1 MKKMLF
7 LFLAVT
13 AVFSV
18 SSLNASQP
26 AAKYK
31 KITVAD
37 ITTRGTFRSKSVSGL
52 RSMSDGKHYTTSERG
67 KVIVMYS
74 YKTGEAVDT
83 IFNLDLMGEPPFD
96 HFSNYTFSPDET
108 QILFET
114 DHHQIYRRS
123 FTAEYFIYDRKE
135 ISFMSLSENGPQR
148 LATFSPDGT
157 KIAFVRDNDLFYLDL
172 NMGEEHR
179 VTTDGKYNHL
189 INGSTDWVYEEEF
202 SITRGFAWSPDSKKL
217 AFYRFDESRVKQ
229 FNMTLFQGRLYPEN
243 YTFKY
248 PKAGEK
254 NSIVQIWVYDLTT
267 GKKVQMD
274 TGKETDQY
282 IPRIKWT
289 KDPNI
294 LAMVRENR
302 LQNHIEILLADAAT
316 GRSSVVYS
324 EKNKYYIEEI
334 DDNYPV
340 FLDDGKEFV
349 LYSEKDGYKHFYLYD
364 LNGNLIR
371 QLTKGKWDVDRFLGI
386 DNKKKLL
393 YYTSSEES
401 PLRRSVYVVSLD
413 GKTKKKLSQQTGTN
427 SAVFSKGFRYYI
439 NYYSSVSTP
448 TVVTLHDAT
457 GKLIRTLEDNRE
469 LKEKVGEYGV
479 KPKEFFTFTTS
490 DGVELNGWMIK
501 PPDFDPS
508 KKYPVFFNNY
518 GGPGS
523 QTVRDNWSY
532 GWNELL
538 AQRGYIVVSVDN
550 RGTGAR
556 GEAFKKITYGQ
567 LGKYETQDQIEAARY
582 VGSLP
587 YVDSTR
593 IGVWGWSYGG
603 FMAASCLFKGH
614 GVYKM
619 GISVAPVTS
628 WRYYDTIY
636 TERYMGLPQD
646 NAKGYDDNSP
656 INFCGELEGKYLLI
670 HGTADDNVHFQN
682 SVELME
688 ALIQAGKQFEV
699 QIYPD
704 KNHGISGGNTRFHLY
719 TRMTEFVEKNL

>member
-1 MKKMLF
+1 MKKILF
-7 LFLAVT
+7 LFVAIVAVP
-13 AVFSV
+13 VFFTGYA
-18 SSLNASQP
+18 SSP
-26 AAKYK
+26 AQSYK
-31 KITVAD
+31 KITVED
-37 ITTRGTFRSKSVSGL
+37 ITSLGTFRSKTVSGL
-52 RSMSDGKHYTTSERG
+52 RSMNDGKHYTVSVGGEMIIR
-67 KVIVMYS
+67 YS
-74 YKTGEAVDT
+74 YKTGEPVDT
-83 IFNLDLMGEPPFD
+83 LVNIKLMGDPPFK
-96 HFSNYTFSPDET
+96 HFSDYAFSPDEKL
-108 QILFET
+108 ILFET
-114 DHHQIYRRS
+114 NRKPIYRRS
-123 FTAEYFIYDRKE
+123 YTAEYYIYDR
-135 ISFMSLSENGPQR
+135 SDMGFLQLSENGPQR
-148 LATFSPDGT
+148 LAQFSPDGT
-157 KIAFVRDNDLFYLDL
+157 KIAFVRDNDLFYHDL

-179 VTTDGKYNHL
+179 VTSDGKHNHI
-189 INGSTDWVYEEEF
+189 INGTTDWVYEEEF
-202 SITRGFAWSPDSKKL
+202 SVTRGFAWSPDSRKL

-229 FNMTLFQGRLYPEN
+229 FNMTLFGGKLYPEN
-243 YTFKY
+243 YAFKY

-274 TGKETDQY
+274 TGRETDQY

-289 KDPNI
+289 KDPGI

-302 LQNHIEILLADAAT
+302 LQNHIEILLADAAS

-340 FLDDGKEFV
+340 FLDNGKEFV
-349 LYSEKDGYKHFYLYD
+349 IYSDKDGYKHFYLYD

-371 QLTKGKWDVDRFLGI
+371 QLTKGPWDVDRFLGI
-386 DNKKKLL
+386 DNKKGLL

-413 GKTKKKLSQQTGTN
+413 GKKKKKLSRQAGTN
-427 SAVFSKGFRYYI
+427 TAVFSKGFKYYI

-457 GKLIRTLEDNRE
+457 GKLIRTIEDNHE
-469 LKEKVGEYGV
+469 LKEKTAQYGV

-490 DGVELNGWMIK
+490 DGVELHGWMIK
-501 PPDFDPS
+501 PPDFDAS
-508 KKYPVFFNNY
+508 KKYPVFFNIY

-523 QTVRDNWSY
+523 QTVRDSWSY

-538 AQRGYIVVSVDN
+538 AQRGYIIVSVDN

-582 VGSLP
+582 LGSLP
-587 YVDSTR
+587 YVDSAR

-614 GVYKM
+614 GVFKM

-636 TERYMGLPQD
+636 TERYMGLPQN

-656 INFCGELEGKYLLI
+656 INFCDELEGKFLLI

-704 KNHGISGGNTRFHLY
+704 KNHGIYGGETRFHLY